1 MLLNEAFVRTGFFLS
16 RLAREASSH
25 DDLADIDWS
34 HIVPIGNRT
43 VDRMLAIS
51 SMTFSIADTA
61 DAATRAAMES
71 GANWILLAGR
81 MTARINYVGAGR
93 ATIAIA
99 KEIDNE
105 SKETKL
111 LHEKMVLSE
120 TRAAIFIKQ
129 LRKFEKNLEQQVG
142 DYIIDDLEAFANGM
156 NDMDRGIAEKNA
168 DFVIK
173 GSVAIQKA
181 LGRDTQFANK
191 REFETLMGSDDAL
204 IL

>member
-129 LRKFEKNLEQQVG
+129 LRKFEKN
-142 DYIIDDLEAFANGM
+142 YIIDDLEAFANGM

>member
-105 SKETKL
+105 
-111 LHEKMVLSE
+111 
-120 TRAAIFIKQ
+120 
-129 LRKFEKNLEQQVG
+129 
-142 DYIIDDLEAFANGM
+142 
-156 NDMDRGIAEKNA
+156 
-168 DFVIK
+168 
-173 GSVAIQKA
+173 
-181 LGRDTQFANK
+181 
-191 REFETLMGSDDAL
+191 
-204 IL
+204 